1 MFTGIVECV
10 GIVRK
15 GLSETLSVEVP
26 AIWKDVKV
34 GSSVAVHGV
43 CLTVVRKTEK
53 RLYFNVIGE
62 TKART
67 VLGKFRAGQKVN
79 LERSMKAGGRF
90 EGHVVLGH
98 VDGVGKI
105 QKVLDQKGQTSFLI
119 GYPPALKRFLVEKGS
134 VAVNGVSM
142 TLGKVGQKAFW
153 VHCIP
158 HTYRRT
164 HFGSLKPGEPVNLE
178 GDILAK
184 FARLPAGRQGFDN

>member
-1 MFTGIVECV
+1 MFTGIVECMGV
-10 GIVRK
+10 VRK
-15 GLSETLSVEVP
+15 GSGETLGVEVP
-26 AIWKDVKV
+26 APWKDVKI

-43 CLTVVRKTEK
+43 CLTVVRKK
-53 RLYFNVIGE
+53 GKCLYFNVIGE

-67 VLGKFRAGQKVN
+67 VLGKLRAGQKVN
-79 LERSMKAGGRF
+79 LERSMKSGGRF

-105 QKVLDQKGQTSFLI
+105 LKVLNQKDQTSFSI
-119 GYPPALKRFLVEKGS
+119 AFPAALKPFLIEKGS
-134 VAVNGVSM
+134 AAINGVSM
-142 TLGKVGQKAFW
+142 TLGKVGQKSFW

-164 HFGSLKPGEPVNLE
+164 HFGTLKAGDPVNLE

-184 FARLPAGRQGFDN
+184 FARLKV

>member
-1 MFTGIVECV
+1 MFTGIVECMGV
-10 GIVRK
+10 VRK
-15 GLSETLSVEVP
+15 GLPETLGVEVP

-43 CLTVVRKTEK
+43 CLTVVRKTGK
-53 RLYFNVIGE
+53 RFYFNVIRE

-67 VLGKFRAGQKVN
+67 VLGKLRAGQKVN

-105 QKVLDQKGQTSFLI
+105 LRILDQKGQTSFFI
-119 GYPPALKRFLVEKGS
+119 GFPSALKPFFVEKGS
-134 VAVNGVSM
+134 IAVNGVSM

-153 VHCIP
+153 IHCIP

-164 HFGSLKPGEPVNLE
+164 HFGSLKRGDPVNLE

-184 FARLPAGRQGFDN
+184 FARLR

>member
-1 MFTGIVECV
+1 MFTGIVECMGV
-10 GIVRK
+10 IRK
-15 GLSETLSVEVP
+15 GPSDVFVIEVQ

-34 GSSVAVHGV
+34 GSSVSVHGV
-43 CLTVVRKTEK
+43 CLTVVRKAGR

-67 VLGKFRAGQKVN
+67 VLGKLRPGQKVN
-79 LERSMKAGGRF
+79 LERSMKAAGRF

-105 QKVLDQKGQTSFLI
+105 LKVLDQKDQTSFLI
-119 GYPPALKRFLVEKGS
+119 GYPAPLKASLIEKGS
-134 VAVNGVSM
+134 VSINGVSM
-142 TLGKVGQKAFW
+142 TLGKVGKKGFW
-153 VHCIP
+153 IHCIP

-164 HFGSLKPGEPVNLE
+164 HFGTLKSGDPVNLE

-184 FARLPAGRQGFDN
+184 FARHAMRRASPVA